1 MRKFF
6 FVTGQLLLLILI
18 FASLAWADASLYRGA
33 NTIGS
38 VQTLN
43 TQAGSLVSVSDVGR
57 LLGFSSSGSGEE
69 MILSKGSDKIRII
82 ANSAAAWHGLA
93 IIPLYSTPVKQNGK
107 FWIDTL
113 SAVSLFQGAAGSGQN
128 NKLRFIVNKSSGYKQ
143 TAMINDATR
152 RDIEFGKFD
161 EPKPQPIPQIPTP
174 APARQVSLPQIPQ
187 VTQTQRVAKVPEV
200 PIPEPIQ
207 FQTQAQTQTPEVKTS
222 TQTQNLPQIETQ
234 TQTQTQSSQQLI
246 KKSTSHKAQPK
257 MQTFKPGDSSSQRTG
272 SYNGFI
278 KNIDWNEHEGKLRR
292 IRAVVHAEE
301 GSDPQVL
308 MVKGELHAL
317 FASGSENIAGV
328 PSPYANV
335 EADIRNVRGGLD
347 LVFMSHEFSKI
358 EKLVLDNPRR
368 IVFDFYYPDNVKFV
382 RTNQPSQPKTVY
394 APPKI
399 PEVPKITQTP
409 VTQSPAVKT
418 PPSTLT
424 IPMTPAP
431 KTPTQNQGTPSIN
444 IQNGEPV
451 IIRNYGNTNNIPRR
465 AAAGG
470 RKTIVVDPGH
480 GGKDPGAAANSVTEK
495 NINLAVG
502 LELAKALTA
511 RGYNVVMTRQT
522 DIYLKLQERTDIAN
536 NVNADLFV
544 SVHIN
549 ALPNKKSASG
559 FEIYIMAL
567 PSDKDAMNLAKI
579 ENREYIEGKG
589 YDVQNV
595 DRKTEMLLRI
605 LGDMQQNNKISES
618 TDFAGALLNA
628 GKRNGLP
635 MKRIAQAPFFVLRG
649 AGMPAVLLE
658 LGFVTNPNEAR
669 LLSQPAY
676 QQKIALAMTE
686 GIMNYLR

>member
-6 FVTGQLLLLILI
+6 FTAGQLLLILI

-57 LLGFSSSGSGEE
+57 LLGYSSSGSGEE

-93 IIPLYSTPVKQNGK
+93 IIPLFSTPVKQNGK

-113 SAVSLFQGAAGSGQN
+113 SAVSLFQSSAGSGRN
-128 NKLRFIVNKSSGYKQ
+128 NKLRFIVNKSSGYQQ

-161 EPKPQPIPQIPTP
+161 EPKPLPTQTQ
-174 APARQVSLPQIPQ
+174 APVRQVSLPQVPPVQ
-187 VTQTQRVAKVPEV
+187 QAPRAAKLPEV

-207 FQTQAQTQTPEVKTS
+207 FQTQ
-222 TQTQNLPQIETQ
+222 TQTQNLPQVETQ
-234 TQTQTQSSQQLI
+234 TQTPTQTQNQNQNQSQSSQQVI
-246 KKSTSHKAQPK
+246 KKSSSRKAQPK
-257 MQTFKPGDSSSQRTG
+257 MQTFKPSDSSSQKTG
-272 SYNGFI
+272 SYNGVI

-317 FASGSENIAGV
+317 FEAGSETIAGV

-335 EADIRNVRGGLD
+335 DADIRNVRGGLD
-347 LVFMSHEFSKI
+347 LVFISHEFSKI

-382 RTNQPSQPKTVY
+382 KTGQPSQPKTVY
-394 APPKI
+394 SPPKI

-409 VTQSPAVKT
+409 ATQSPAVKT

-431 KTPTQNQGTPSIN
+431 KIKTQQGTPTID
-444 IQNGEPV
+444 IQNGQPV
-451 IIRNYGNTNNIPRR
+451 IIQRYGNQNNIPRR
-465 AAAGG
+465 TAGVSG
-470 RKTIVVDPGH
+470 GKTIVIDPGH
-480 GGKDPGAAANSVTEK
+480 GGKDPGAAANGVTEK

>member
-1 MRKFF
+1 MRRKSFITGLF
-6 FVTGQLLLLILI
+6 LLFVLV
-18 FASLAWADASLYRGA
+18 FASLAWADAALYRGA

-38 VQTLN
+38 VPTINAQSGT
-43 TQAGSLVSVSDVGR
+43 LVSLNDVARIFGY
-57 LLGFSSSGSGEE
+57 SSSGSEE
-69 MILSKGSDKIRII
+69 ELILSKGSDRIRII

-93 IIPLYSTPVKQNGK
+93 IVPLYSTPVTQNGK

-113 SAVSLFQGAAGSGQN
+113 SAVSLFQNSAGSGQN
-128 NKLRFIVNKSSGYKQ
+128 NRLRFAVNNSSTYQ
-143 TAMINDATR
+143 PVAMLDDASR
-152 RDIEFGKFD
+152 RDIEFGKF
-161 EPKPQPIPQIPTP
+161 EETKQPVQLPKIP
-174 APARQVSLPQIPQ
+174 APSARPASPVNVSQVP
-187 VTQTQRVAKVPEV
+187 VTAPATAAARPASPARIPEV
-200 PIPEPIQ
+200 PTPEPIE
-207 FQTQAQTQTPEVKTS
+207 FQSQESQQVRTAQTQTIVTA
-222 TQTQNLPQIETQ
+222 QTPR
-234 TQTQTQSSQQLI
+234 SAPVI
-246 KKSTSHKAQPK
+246 KKSSSKKAQPK
-257 MQTFKPGDSSSQRTG
+257 FQTFRPDESSKEKKG
-272 SYNGFI
+272 SYDGNI
-278 KNIDWNEHEGKLRR
+278 KLIRWNEHEGKVRK
-292 IRAVVHAEE
+292 IRAVVEADE

-308 MVKGELHAL
+308 MVNGAVHAL
-317 FASGSENIAGV
+317 FASGPETIDGLTSPFANIN
-328 PSPYANV
+328 S
-335 EADIRNVRGGLD
+335 DIRNVNGGLD
-347 LVFMSHEFSKI
+347 LVFVPNGVTKV
-358 EKLVLDNPRR
+358 EKLVLNNPRR
-368 IVFDFYYPDNVKFV
+368 IVFDFFFPDEVQFVKV
-382 RTNQPSQPKTVY
+382 NAPSQPKTVY

-399 PEVPKITQTP
+399 PEMPPVAQTP
-409 VTQSPAVKT
+409 RKQSPAVKT
-418 PPSTLT
+418 PPSTIT

-431 KTPTQNQGTPSIN
+431 KTQQGTPVID
-444 IQNGEPV
+444 IQNGEPIV
-451 IIRNYGNTNNIPRR
+451 IRQNNPAQAPRMPRR
-465 AAAGG
+465 VSGGG

-480 GGKDPGAAANSVTEK
+480 GGKDPGAAANGVTEK

-502 LELAKALTA
+502 IELAKALTA

-549 ALPNKKSASG
+549 ALPNKKSATG

-579 ENREYIEGKG
+579 ENREYVEGKG
-589 YDVQNV
+589 FDIANV

-618 TDFAGALLNA
+618 TDFAGSLLNA

-676 QQKIALAMTE
+676 QQKIANAMTE

>member
-1 MRKFF
+1 MRRKSFIAVLF
-6 FVTGQLLLLILI
+6 LFLLFVLA
-18 FASLAWADASLYRGA
+18 FASLAWADAALYRGA

-38 VQTLN
+38 VPTIN
-43 TQAGSLVSVSDVGR
+43 TQSGTLVSLNDVARIFGY
-57 LLGFSSSGSGEE
+57 SSSGSEE
-69 MILSKGSDKIRII
+69 ELILSKGSDRIRII

-93 IIPLYSTPVKQNGK
+93 IVPLYSTPVKQSGK
-107 FWIDTL
+107 FWIDTS
-113 SAVSLFQGAAGSGQN
+113 SAVSLFQNSAGSGQN
-128 NKLRFIVNKSSGYKQ
+128 NRLRFAVNNSSTYQ
-143 TAMINDATR
+143 PVAMLDDASR
-152 RDIEFGKFD
+152 RDIEFGKFE
-161 EPKPQPIPQIPTP
+161 EPKPVQ
-174 APARQVSLPQIPQ
+174 LPQIPVPSVRPAARPSRPVNTAQ
-187 VTQTQRVAKVPEV
+187 VPASPARLPEV
-200 PIPEPIQ
+200 PAPEPIEFQ
-207 FQTQAQTQTPEVKTS
+207 SQEVMTAQTQAQTQSQTPVIAQAPKS
-222 TQTQNLPQIETQ
+222 APAV
-234 TQTQTQSSQQLI
+234 
-246 KKSTSHKAQPK
+246 KKSSSKKAQPK
-257 MQTFKPGDSSSQRTG
+257 FQTFRPDESSKEKTG
-272 SYNGFI
+272 SYDGSI
-278 KNIDWNEHEGKLRR
+278 KLIRWNEHEGKVRK
-292 IRAVVHAEE
+292 IRAVVEADE

-308 MVKGELHAL
+308 MINGAIHAL
-317 FASGSENIAGV
+317 FASGSETIDGLTSPFANIN
-328 PSPYANV
+328 S
-335 EADIRNVRGGLD
+335 DIRNVKGGLD
-347 LVFMSHEFSKI
+347 LVFVPNGITKV

-368 IVFDFYYPDNVKFV
+368 IVFDFFFPDEVQFVK
-382 RTNQPSQPKTVY
+382 TNAPSQQPKTVY

-399 PEVPKITQTP
+399 PEMPPVAQTP
-409 VTQSPAVKT
+409 RKQSPAVKT
-418 PPSTLT
+418 PPSTIT

-431 KTPTQNQGTPSIN
+431 KTQTQRGTPVID
-444 IQNGEPV
+444 IQNGEPIV
-451 IIRNYGNTNNIPRR
+451 IRQNNTPAPRIPRR
-465 AAAGG
+465 ASGGG

-480 GGKDPGAAANSVTEK
+480 GGKDPGAAANGVTEK

-522 DIYLKLQERTDIAN
+522 DVYLKLQERTDIAN

-549 ALPNKKSASG
+549 ALPNKKSATG

-579 ENREYIEGKG
+579 ENREYVEGKG
-589 YDVQNV
+589 FDIANV

-658 LGFVTNPNEAR
+658 LGFVTNPSEAR

-676 QQKIALAMTE
+676 QQKIANAMTE